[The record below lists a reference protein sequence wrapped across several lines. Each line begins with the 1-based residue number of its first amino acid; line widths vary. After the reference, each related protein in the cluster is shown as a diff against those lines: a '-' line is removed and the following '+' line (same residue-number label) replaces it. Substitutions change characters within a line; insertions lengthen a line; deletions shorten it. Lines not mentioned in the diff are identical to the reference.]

1 MCIRDSLDAANID
14 LKSMNNT
21 FYREVCGAKLQP
33 VLDNIKL
40 YHDLGIWIEVTT
52 LIIPGYN
59 DDLEEL
65 KSIAEFIRKIDA
77 GIPWHVTGFYP
88 SYKLNDISPTSAGTL
103 RKAVEVGRKA
113 GLEYVYPGN
122 INEGENTYCPQCGKL
137 LVKRDGFST
146 TINNVK
152 NGDCPYCGKYIVG
165 IGMGR
170 NGE

>member
-1 MCIRDSLDAANID
+1 MFIDISGNIGPAFVLTIIAGLSTGIGSAIAYFIKKPRMIYLSFSLG
-14 LKSMNNT
+14 
-21 FYREVCGAKLQP
+21 C
-33 VLDNIKL
+33 
-40 YHDLGIWIEVTT
+40 
-52 LIIPGYN
+52 
-59 DDLEEL
+59 
-65 KSIAEFIRKIDA
+65 IAEFIRKIDA

-113 GLEYVYPGN
+113 GLEYVYQGN